1 MRVGLVMARTREKNI
16 EKGGKIQ
23 PPGCTTTEDSERSD
37 GVTKGHSVCRRP
49 GAERMVD
56 TAATSAA
63 MMTMHNAWCSNRFPL
78 RSIKAT
84 VAAVC
89 KTSAAPVAPAPTSSM
104 RRTEDGMQRQ
114 SVARHVKNSKASV
127 AYMHAFESCMN

>member
-1 MRVGLVMARTREKNI
+1 MARTREKNV

-23 PPGCTTTEDSERSD
+23 PPGCTTTEDSERSDGAD

-63 MMTMHNAWCSNRFPL
+63 MMTMHNAWCSNRLPL
-78 RSIKAT
+78 RIINAT

-89 KTSAAPVAPAPTSSM
+89 NTIAAPVAPAPTSSM

-114 SVARHVKNSKASV
+114 SVTRHVKNSKVSV
-127 AYMHAFESCMN
+127 AYMHALKSCMN